1 LSALPLGIGFFM
13 IGWTDQKKGLHDIV
27 CDTRVIH
34 GKL

>member
-1 LSALPLGIGFFM
+1 M